1 MENQNIKK
9 IGDNLYLATVEG
21 EGEDLF
27 LTLPDEMLEEMGWEV
42 GTTIEWID
50 VGNGKW
56 MIRKVDDEEDIRTG
70 ERGKS

>member
-50 VGNGKW
+50 IGDDKW

>member
-50 VGNGKW
+50 IGNDKW